1 MDARITF
8 IRTPMGRESA
18 VVRMLRLSAEQRWLL
33 ELIDGKRTVAQLE
46 LLCSDLR
53 YGHTALDRLA
63 LWGLIAPLTVPAAV
77 PSARAARQV
86 PVSQEP
92 VSQVPVSQEPVS
104 QEPVSQVPVSRR
116 SGSGNDA
123 QLLARMLSAKPVAE
137 TLLTRAAL
145 GPAPPNRAQ
154 RRA

>member
-77 PSARAARQV
+77 PSAVPSARAARQAPVSKV
-86 PVSQEP
+86 PVSKA
-92 VSQVPVSQEPVS
+92 
-104 QEPVSQVPVSRR
+104 PVSRH
-116 SGSGNDA
+116 SSNGNDA
-123 QLLARMLSAKPVAE
+123 QLLARMLAAKPVAE

>member
-1 MDARITF
+1 MDAQITF

-33 ELIDGKRTVAQLE
+33 ELIDGRRTVAQLE

-63 LWGLIAPLTVPAAV
+63 LWGLIAPLVSPAAV

-86 PVSQEP
+86 PVSQ
-92 VSQVPVSQEPVS
+92 VSA
-104 QEPVSQVPVSRR
+104 SQVPVSRR